1 VDKDIKIWGAIGMT
15 KTILQYQKAFNSVV
29 DRIKIDEAVLS
40 VMVFGSMVTGDLWE
54 ESDIDL
60 FVIVKQDTDEI
71 RNIHTEEKGVPVH
84 IKLMGKEHFIQI
96 YSDNLKGGYMHR
108 IFSSS
113 RLVFS
118 KDMDI
123 TVRFDGGRFFPDVDR
138 ERWGMYFL
146 GKLLKDMGVCKKYLC
161 SNGIYTAYSTAIRCI
176 EKYSRL
182 YINSAGYMISKDVMA
197 MALNL
202 NDEFKQCVD
211 KLFFQ
216 NSNVEEAIKETM
228 TFLEESINISLKS
241 NCNLLLNYM
250 REKDEFLS
258 SEEIMAED
266 LFVNFDIDM
275 EELLSKLW
283 EGDIIK
289 KETRDFKM
297 DNEKILFKQNV
308 YFI

>member
-1 VDKDIKIWGAIGMT
+1 MT

-60 FVIVKQDTDEI
+60 FVIVKQNTDEI
-71 RNIHTEEKGVPVH
+71 RNIHTEENGVPVH
-84 IKLMGKEHFIQI
+84 IKLMGKEQFIQI

-123 TVRFDGGRFFPDVDR
+123 TVRFDGGRFFPDADR

-146 GKLLKDMGVCKKYLC
+146 GKLLKDMGVCKKYLW

-211 KLFFQ
+211 KLFFE
-216 NSNVEEAIKETM
+216 NSNIEEAIKETM
-228 TFLEESINISLKS
+228 TFLEQSINISLKN
-241 NCNLLLNYM
+241 NCSLLLNYM

-297 DNEKILFKQNV
+297 DNDKILFKQNV